1 MKMFSSALAYI
12 EGKGIVKTDITFND
26 KIISIGCDL
35 DGEVIPLEEDA
46 IILPGFIDCHIHG
59 AGGYDTMD
67 GTKESLQ
74 AFADTLVKEG
84 TTSFLAT
91 TMTQSKDT
99 IISALKN
106 VNNFIKESKSGAK
119 LLGVHLEGPFIAE
132 KFAGAQPSEY
142 ILQPSIED
150 FDLFNAASG
159 NNIKIVTVAPEKQ
172 GADKLINHLT
182 KLNIVSSVGH
192 SEAGY
197 NDIINAVNNGASS
210 VTHTFNAQSPL
221 HHREIGVAGCALMM
235 DELNTEIICD
245 GIHVSL
251 PAISLLLKSKP
262 HDKVTLITDAM
273 RAKGLPD
280 GESEL
285 GGQKVI
291 VKDGSARLTNGVLAG
306 SILKMNHAIKLLVTK
321 LNIPLTQAVDYATIN
336 PAKLLKLDSSIGS
349 INLNKQADFT
359 VLNKDFEVIL
369 TIVNGNIVYKK

>member
-1 MKMFSSALAYI
+1 MFKSALAYV
-12 EGKGIVKTDITFND
+12 EGKGIIKTDITFD
-26 KIISIGCDL
+26 EKITSIGDNL
-35 DGEVIPLEEDA
+35 DGEIIPLEEDA

-59 AGGYDTMD
+59 AGGCDTMD
-67 GTKESLQ
+67 GNKESLHT
-74 AFADTLVKEG
+74 FASTLVKEG

-91 TMTQSKDT
+91 TMTQSKD
-99 IISALKN
+99 IIINALENVKN
-106 VNNFIKESKSGAK
+106 FMKAQSEGAR

-150 FDLFNAASG
+150 FDLFNLASG
-159 NNIKIVTVAPEKQ
+159 NNIKIVTIAPEKQ
-172 GADKLINHLT
+172 GAKELIQHLT
-182 KLNIVSSVGH
+182 KLNIVSSIGH

-197 NDIINAVNNGASS
+197 NDILNAVNKGASS

-221 HHREIGVAGCALMM
+221 HHREIGVAGSALMM
-235 DELNTEIICD
+235 DELNTEVICD
-245 GIHVSL
+245 GIHISL

-262 HDKVTLITDAM
+262 QDKVTLITDAM

-336 PAKLLKLDSSIGS
+336 PARLLKLENTIGS
-349 INLNKQADFT
+349 ISLNKQADFT
-359 VLNKDFEVIL
+359 VLNKDFDVVL
-369 TIVNGNIVYKK
+369 TIVNGKIVYKK